1 VAANDTPLEDRT
13 EAATPRRLEEARQ
26 RGQVPRSRE
35 LAMAL
40 VLGAAAA
47 ALSGGRAVRDL
58 MVRSLRFDSAALRHP
73 EALPAALGGALLAGL
88 DVFLPV
94 FVAVA
99 VAAVAG
105 SLAVG
110 GWLFTPAPLAF
121 RFERLDPVKGLARIF
136 SLNGFVEAGKATL
149 KAVVVLVVAVGFLWF
164 VRDEVLGLA
173 AEPLGEGM
181 AHALSL
187 TILTLAASS
196 VGLLLIAAV
205 DAPYQL
211 WNHARQLR
219 MTRQEVMDELKESE
233 GRPEVRARI
242 RQLQQEVARRRMLAD
257 VPRADVIV
265 TNPTHFA
272 VALAYTEGRMR
283 APVVLAKGTDLVAAR
298 IRAVGAEHRIA
309 FFEAPPLARAL
320 YWTTEVGQEIPAT
333 LYLAVAQVLTYVYRL
348 RAVRSRGG
356 PEPERPTVEVD
367 PRLAEPPRRAGPR
380 PPA

>member
-1 VAANDTPLEDRT
+1 MAENDTPLADRT
-13 EAATPRRLEEARQ
+13 ESATPKRLDDARK

-47 ALSGGRAVRDL
+47 ALYGGRTDLGAGVRDL
-58 MVRSLRFDSAALRHP
+58 MVRSLRFDRAALERP
-73 EALPAALGGALLAGL
+73 EALPAALGTTLLAGL
-88 DVFLPV
+88 DIFLPL

-105 SLAVG
+105 SVAVG

-121 RFERLDPVKGLARIF
+121 RFDRLDPVKGFGRIF

-149 KAVVVLVVAVGFLWF
+149 KAVVVLAVAVGFLWF
-164 VRDEVLGLA
+164 TRDEVLGLA

-181 AHALSL
+181 AHAVSL

-233 GRPEVRARI
+233 GKPEVRSRI

-257 VPRADVIV
+257 VPQADVIV

-272 VALAYTEGRMR
+272 VALRYDRRRDA
-283 APVVLAKGTDLVAAR
+283 APVVVAKGVDEMALHIRTLAK
-298 IRAVGAEHRIA
+298 EHGVPLM
-309 FFEAPPLARAL
+309 EDPPLARAL
-320 YWTTEVGQEIPAT
+320 YRAVKVGQTIPEKF
-333 LYLAVAQVLTYVYRL
+333 YQAVATVLGHVYRL
-348 RAVRSRGG
+348 KSR
-356 PEPERPTVEVD
+356 T
-367 PRLAEPPRRAGPR
+367 A
-380 PPA
+380 